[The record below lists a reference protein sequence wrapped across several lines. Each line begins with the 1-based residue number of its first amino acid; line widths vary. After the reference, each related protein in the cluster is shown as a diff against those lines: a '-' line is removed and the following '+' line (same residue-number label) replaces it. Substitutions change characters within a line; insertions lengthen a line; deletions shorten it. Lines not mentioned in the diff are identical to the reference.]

1 MTSYKRGNHFYG
13 AVFALFGLLLFSL
26 LLSLAYG
33 AFNIPL
39 YDVYA
44 ALLARDEVSEN
55 HRLIVESIRLPR
67 ALLAMCIGA
76 LLGITGVVTQG
87 LFRNP
92 LADPSLIG
100 VTAGSAVGAST
111 TLFFLAGSSIS
122 LAASVGAFS
131 IVAIGAFCG
140 AIVTVWLV
148 YRLATNRQGTSV
160 STMLLV
166 GIAITALAA
175 SVTGFLDY
183 AANDEGLR
191 RMSLWRMG
199 SLNGAT
205 WLQVIASSLMLML
218 LLLAFSRIGVSL
230 NAMLLGESE
239 ARHLGIDTQAL
250 KRQVMVWVAL
260 GVGLSVA
267 LAGMISFV
275 GLIIPHLMRLL
286 LGPDHRFLLPASALA
301 GACLL
306 VLADTA
312 SRLVLAP
319 AEVPI
324 GLLTALLGAPFFL
337 VLLMTRRSYDF

>member
-1 MTSYKRGNHFYG
+1 MTSYRRGNHFYG
-13 AVFALFGLLLFSL
+13 AVFALLGLLLLSL

-33 AFNIPL
+33 AFKIPL

-44 ALLARDEVSEN
+44 ALLSRDGVSEN
-55 HRLIVESIRLPR
+55 YRLIVESIRLPR

-100 VTAGSAVGAST
+100 VTAGAAVGAST
-111 TLFFLAGSSIS
+111 TLFFLAGSSMS

-205 WLQVIASSLMLML
+205 WSQVAVSSLLLVL
-218 LLLAFSRIGVSL
+218 LLLAFSTIGVSL

-250 KRQVMVWVAL
+250 KRQVMFWVAL
-260 GVGLSVA
+260 GVGVSVA